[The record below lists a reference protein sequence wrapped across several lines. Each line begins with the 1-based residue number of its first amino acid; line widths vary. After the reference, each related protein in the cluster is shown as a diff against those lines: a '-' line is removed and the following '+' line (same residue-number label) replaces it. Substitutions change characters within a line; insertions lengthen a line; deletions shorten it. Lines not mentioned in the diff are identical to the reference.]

1 MNQVCSLRDP
11 ARQSGGCRKRSTGCI
26 FAPRAGTLAYHLNVE
41 PNAAGARFPLWLK
54 IGFVWFCIGLFDASR
69 TVLLMRAEGMHHAW
83 TRLFFTLLLAWL
95 PWALATPLIARLAQ
109 RYPKPGAQ
117 SLFTALMHFTVCAGI
132 SVLNSVWAAALEILW
147 NPWAVSPPP
156 RSFPQFVLSY
166 FNSCILSSLILYT
179 AILALCYLLD
189 SSRRLAMQRIE
200 TAQLSEQLIRAQLT
214 ALQRQIEP
222 HFLFNALNSIAG
234 LVREARNDAAVQMI
248 AGLSDFLREVIQDS
262 NKQQVSLAEEMEF
275 VQKYLQI
282 QKVRFAD
289 RLQLSVIFPEELF
302 PAQVPRLIL
311 QPIIE
316 NAFKHGIAKRAEG
329 GLIRIAASQAS
340 DMLQLTVY
348 NDGPKLADSQSITHG
363 VGMASLRAR
372 LQNLYGASFDLSM
385 CNAAP
390 CGVEVL
396 IRMPLTTA
404 LP

>member
-1 MNQVCSLRDP
+1 MQSAGPGAPERRLQKAVDWLHFRAARGNARIPFECGTQRCRRPIPALAEDRIRLVLYRPLRRQPYGAVD
-11 ARQSGGCRKRSTGCI
+11 ARRRH
-26 FAPRAGTLAYHLNVE
+26 APCVDAFILY
-41 PNAAGARFPLWLK
+41 AAARVAPC
-54 IGFVWFCIGLFDASR
+54 G
-69 TVLLMRAEGMHHAW
+69 
-83 TRLFFTLLLAWL
+83 
-95 PWALATPLIARLAQ
+95 LATPLIARLAQ

-132 SVLNSVWAAALEILW
+132 SVLNSVWAACLRILW

-156 RSFPQFVLSY
+156 RSFPHLVLSY

-179 AILALCYLLD
+179 AILALRYLLD

-289 RLQLSVIFPEELF
+289 RLQLSVIFPRNCFRRRF
-302 PAQVPRLIL
+302 PGSFCSPLSRTRL
-311 QPIIE
+311 
-316 NAFKHGIAKRAEG
+316 NMAFAKRAEG

-340 DMLQLTVY
+340 DMLQLSVY

-385 CNAAP
+385 CNAGP

-396 IRMPLTTA
+396 IRMPFTPA
-404 LP
+404 